1 MQIIEDITFSSQTCV
16 DMETELAKEMY
27 SYCSTICDKIKR
39 IIHAKQMASSLE
51 GIDVLLLLD
60 A

>member
-1 MQIIEDITFSSQTCV
+1 MQILEDITFSSKCCA

-27 SYCSTICDKIKR
+27 SYSSTLCDKIKR
-39 IIHAKQMASSLE
+39 IIHAKQTNGTLE
-51 GIDVLLLLD
+51 GIDVF